1 MNFKTTTYQQY
12 EKNLPQEG
20 KHILAQQTEDHIL
33 VYQAFRHSI
42 ADYAVKNQEFGG
54 RAYNYDRMSWIKPNF
69 LWMMYRS
76 GWATKPDQERTL
88 GIWLKKTDFEKILS
102 NSTSTSFAQS
112 SFETEDEWR
121 ETLSSQNVRLQ
132 WDPDHLPNG
141 EKHVRKAIQLG
152 LKGELLEEFGKDMIT
167 EIIDLSKF
175 VNKQRPFTQDLPF
188 KNLMVAEE
196 KVYSPSSEKLAEK
209 IGLDILATSK

>member
-1 MNFKTTTYQQY
+1 
-12 EKNLPQEG
+12 
-20 KHILAQQTEDHIL
+20 
-33 VYQAFRHSI
+33 
-42 ADYAVKNQEFGG
+42 
-54 RAYNYDRMSWIKPNF
+54 MSWIKPNF

-76 GWATKPDQERTL
+76 GWSTKPDQERTL